1 MIFNIIL
8 DYNNEILCIE
18 YNYKIN
24 IKINVLKILKSFDV
38 L

>member
-1 MIFNIIL
+1 MIS

-18 YNYKIN
+18 YKIN
-24 IKINVLKILKSFDV
+24 IKINLLKILKSFDV

>member
-1 MIFNIIL
+1 MIS

-24 IKINVLKILKSFDV
+24 VLKILKSFDV

>member
-1 MIFNIIL
+1 MIS
-8 DYNNEILCIE
+8 DYNNEILFIE

-24 IKINVLKILKSFDV
+24 VIKILKSFDV

>member
-1 MIFNIIL
+1 MIS
-8 DYNNEILCIE
+8 DYDNVYYE